1 MKIVILGGSAAGM
14 SFAAKYKR
22 NQPTDD
28 VIVIEKRNYLSFGAC
43 GLPYFVGDKFPNTE
57 RMIARTPQQAIDS
70 GLDVRMDTE
79 VVAVN
84 ISEQII
90 TVDTQGESQEIPFD
104 KLIVATGARPLIP
117 DFAASFHVGNPER
130 ANSAGSNNTEHIYT
144 LTSMEDGVAVKQA
157 MLSADKPR
165 VAIIGAGFIG
175 LEVFDAAHDL
185 GKDVTIIEREAH
197 IMSRQ
202 FSPEMI
208 SDVEDSIRDTGTS
221 LLTNTQVEHIE
232 RFASKDNG
240 EGNNEKTSYLLT
252 VSKTQSATNN
262 TNETTSN
269 SAEPEYTTVQADI
282 VILALGFK
290 PNTELLDL
298 PKMPNGALLVDKF
311 GATPVA
317 NIYAVGDCA
326 TVHHLTLDQPVYLP
340 LATTAN
346 KQARMMADRLAG
358 KETFLDGFLGSSSL
372 KVLDYE
378 LASTGISHWM
388 ANQHAVPISTSI
400 IKDKNQTDYYPGQE
414 DIKIKL
420 AYDPESKRLLG
431 GEIVGK
437 KGAVA
442 RLNALSVAITAGMT
456 TQQLGYLDFSYA
468 PPFART
474 WDALNVAGN
483 VSK

>member
-28 VIVIEKRNYLSFGAC
+28 VIVVEKRSYLSFGAC
-43 GLPYFVGDKFPNTE
+43 GLPYFVSDKFQTTD
-57 RMIARTPQQAIDS
+57 RMISRTPQQAIDS
-70 GLDVRMDTE
+70 GLDVRINTE
-79 VVAVN
+79 VIAVN
-84 ISEQII
+84 AAEQII
-90 TVDTQGESQEIPFD
+90 TVSTQGESQDISFD
-104 KLIVATGARPLIP
+104 KLIIATGARPLIP
-117 DFAASFHVGNPER
+117 DFATSFRVSNPGH
-130 ANSAGSNNTEHIYT
+130 AYSADSNNTEHIYT
-144 LTSMEDGVAVKQA
+144 LTSMEDGTAVKQA
-157 MLSADKPR
+157 MLAADKPR

-175 LEVFDAAHDL
+175 LEMLDAAHDL
-185 GKDVTIIEREAH
+185 GKDITIIEREAH

-208 SDVEDSIRDTGTS
+208 IDIEDAIRDTGTN

-232 RFASKDNG
+232 RMERGSYILTLSNTQDTHNG
-240 EGNNEKTSYLLT
+240 PT
-252 VSKTQSATNN
+252 AI
-262 TNETTSN
+262 
-269 SAEPEYTTVQADI
+269 QADI

-290 PNTELLDL
+290 PNTELFDL
-298 PKMPNGALLVDKF
+298 PKLPNGALLVDKF

-326 TVHHLTLDQPVYLP
+326 TVHHLMLDQPVYLP

-378 LASTGISHWM
+378 LANTGISHWM
-388 ANQHAVPISTSI
+388 ANQYAVPTSTSVI
-400 IKDKNQTDYYPGQE
+400 NDKNQTDYYPGQE

-420 AYDPESKRLLG
+420 AYDPKSKRLLG

-437 KGAVA
+437 KGAVG
-442 RLNALSVAITAGMT
+442 RLNALGVAITAGMT

-483 VSK
+483 VAK

>member
-84 ISEQII
+84 TSEQII

-130 ANSAGSNNTEHIYT
+130 ANSADSNNTEHIYT

-208 SDVEDSIRDTGTS
+208 SDVEDAIRNTGTN

-232 RFASKDNG
+232 SFTSKESG
-240 EGNNEKTSYLLT
+240 EGSHEKNSYLLT
-252 VSKTQSATNN
+252 VSKTAANN

-290 PNTELLDL
+290 PNTDLFDL
-298 PKMPNGALLVDKF
+298 PKIPNGALLVDKF

-358 KETFLDGFLGSSSL
+358 KETFLDGFLGSPSL

>member
-84 ISEQII
+84 TSEQII

-130 ANSAGSNNTEHIYT
+130 ANSADSNNTEHIYT

-185 GKDVTIIEREAH
+185 GKDVTII
-197 IMSRQ
+197 
-202 FSPEMI
+202 
-208 SDVEDSIRDTGTS
+208 
-221 LLTNTQVEHIE
+221 
-232 RFASKDNG
+232 
-240 EGNNEKTSYLLT
+240 
-252 VSKTQSATNN
+252 
-262 TNETTSN
+262 
-269 SAEPEYTTVQADI
+269 
-282 VILALGFK
+282 
-290 PNTELLDL
+290 
-298 PKMPNGALLVDKF
+298 
-311 GATPVA
+311 
-317 NIYAVGDCA
+317 
-326 TVHHLTLDQPVYLP
+326 
-340 LATTAN
+340 
-346 KQARMMADRLAG
+346 
-358 KETFLDGFLGSSSL
+358 
-372 KVLDYE
+372 
-378 LASTGISHWM
+378 
-388 ANQHAVPISTSI
+388 
-400 IKDKNQTDYYPGQE
+400 
-414 DIKIKL
+414 
-420 AYDPESKRLLG
+420 
-431 GEIVGK
+431 
-437 KGAVA
+437 
-442 RLNALSVAITAGMT
+442 
-456 TQQLGYLDFSYA
+456 
-468 PPFART
+468 
-474 WDALNVAGN
+474 
-483 VSK
+483 

>member
-28 VIVIEKRNYLSFGAC
+28 VIVIEKRSYLSFGAC
-43 GLPYFVGDKFPNTE
+43 GLPYFVGDKFQTTD
-57 RMIARTPQQAIDS
+57 RMISRTPQQAIDS
-70 GLDVRMDTE
+70 GLDIHINTE
-79 VVAVN
+79 VIAVN
-84 ISEQII
+84 AAEQII
-90 TVDTQGESQEIPFD
+90 TVSTQGESQDIPFD
-104 KLIVATGARPLIP
+104 KLIIATGARPLIP
-117 DFAASFHVGNPER
+117 DFATSFRVGNHER
-130 ANSAGSNNTEHIYT
+130 ADSNSTEHVYT

-157 MLSADKPR
+157 MLAVDKPR

-175 LEVFDAAHDL
+175 LEMFDAAHDL

-202 FSPEMI
+202 FSPEMV
-208 SDVEDSIRDTGTS
+208 SDVEDAIRDTGTN

-232 RFASKDNG
+232 RFASKDSG
-240 EGNNEKTSYLLT
+240 EGNNKKTSYLLT
-252 VSKTQSATNN
+252 VSKTQSTTNN
-262 TNETTSN
+262 TNEAISYT
-269 SAEPEYTTVQADI
+269 AEPEYTTIQADI

-290 PNTELLDL
+290 PNTELFDL
-298 PKMPNGALLVDKF
+298 PKLPNGALLVDKF
-311 GATPVA
+311 GATSVA

-326 TVHHLTLDQPVYLP
+326 TVHHLALDQPVYLP

-388 ANQHAVPISTSI
+388 ANQYAVPTSTSVI
-400 IKDKNQTDYYPGQE
+400 NDKNQTDYYPGQE

-437 KGAVA
+437 KGAVG
-442 RLNALSVAITAGMT
+442 RLNALGVAITAGMT

-483 VSK
+483 VAK